1 MSKFSSGD
9 REDNLLAHLDFET
22 EKDAQIKQLSRVIS
36 DLEQQIS
43 IRDQELKD
51 KDANAEKLAK
61 KMGDLELKAKKNDI
75 EAKRLKEELKKLES
89 VDKDDGEIMAKF
101 KRLENELQN
110 REKEFTLTKEKCLSI

>member
-22 EKDAQIKQLSRVIS
+22 EKDAQIKQLSRTIS

-89 VDKDDGEIMAKF
+89 VDKDDGEIMAKL
-101 KRLENELQN
+101 KRLEN
-110 REKEFTLTKEKCLSI
+110 